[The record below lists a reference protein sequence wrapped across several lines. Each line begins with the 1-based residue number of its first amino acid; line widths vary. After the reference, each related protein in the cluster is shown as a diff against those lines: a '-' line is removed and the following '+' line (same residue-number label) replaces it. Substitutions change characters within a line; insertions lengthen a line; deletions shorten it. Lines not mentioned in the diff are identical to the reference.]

1 MASGRV
7 FFGGPK
13 PTARQSASQ
22 IAPMIVGN
30 RNAGKR
36 MAVAAIA
43 MLIMMF
49 IITLLVGM
57 RKKTDPTQKPPLHP
71 SVLVV

>member
-1 MASGRV
+1 
-7 FFGGPK
+7 
-13 PTARQSASQ
+13 
-22 IAPMIVGN
+22 MIVGN

-57 RKKTDPTQKPPLHP
+57 RKKTDPAQKPPLHP
-71 SVLVV
+71 SVVVVYGE